1 VPPCRVREP
10 WPPMSRRPTTT
21 GCGFEAR
28 RSRREVA
35 PASEEPSRP
44 VRRPVRGTEERYIL
58 ESDLRAL
65 DEALRFSAGAARWPE
80 GDTGAEGIPPD
91 EILIV
96 LGGRF
101 AARR

>member
-35 PASEEPSRP
+35 PASEEPIDLCAAQFEVPRNATSWKATFEHSTKHS
-44 VRRPVRGTEERYIL
+44 VSARGQLAGPRAT
-58 ESDLRAL
+58 RAL
-65 DEALRFSAGAARWPE
+65 KAYRPTRS
-80 GDTGAEGIPPD
+80 
-91 EILIV
+91 
-96 LGGRF
+96 
-101 AARR
+101 